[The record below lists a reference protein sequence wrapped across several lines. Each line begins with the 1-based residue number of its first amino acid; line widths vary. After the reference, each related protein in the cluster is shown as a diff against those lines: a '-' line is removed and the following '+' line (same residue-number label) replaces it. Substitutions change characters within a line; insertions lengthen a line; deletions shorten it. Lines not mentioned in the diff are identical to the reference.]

1 MKRLNY
7 MLAVAG
13 VGVAMLLNAGS
24 ISAQPQDNPP
34 PGGQGGGGRGGRGG
48 PGGDPAQFQQRMLE
62 NIREQMAVKDDA
74 EWKII
79 ADRIT
84 KVSDARREVGFGGG
98 MGRMFRR
105 PGGDNQNN
113 DQGNRRRFGPE
124 PSAEEQALEK
134 AIDSKT
140 ASKEELKAAMTKFRA
155 AKKEKEAKL
164 EAAQEELKKVVDT
177 KQEALLLSMGLL
189 K

>member
-1 MKRLNY
+1 MKRLSQC
-7 MLAVAG
+7 LAVTGIAASLLLSAG
-13 VGVAMLLNAGS
+13 NLVA
-24 ISAQPQDNPP
+24 QDNQP
-34 PGGQGGGGRGGRGG
+34 GGGRGRGG
-48 PGGDPAQFQQRMLE
+48 PGGFGGDPAEMQQRMLE
-62 NIREQMAVKDDA
+62 NIRAQMDIKDDA

-79 ADRIT
+79 AERLT
-84 KVSDARREVGFGGG
+84 KVSDARREIGFGGSG
-98 MGRMFRR
+98 MSRMFRR

-134 AIDSKT
+134 AIDAK
-140 ASKEELKAAMTKFRA
+140 ASKEELKSAMAKLRA
-155 AKKEKEAKL
+155 SKKDKEAKL
-164 EAAQEELKKVVDT
+164 EAAQAELLKVVDT

>member
-1 MKRLNY
+1 M
-7 MLAVAG
+7 
-13 VGVAMLLNAGS
+13 
-24 ISAQPQDNPP
+24 
-34 PGGQGGGGRGGRGG
+34 
-48 PGGDPAQFQQRMLE
+48 QQRMLE
-62 NIREQMAVKDDA
+62 GIRTQMDVKDDA

-84 KVSDARREVGFGGG
+84 KVNDARREVGFGGGG

-105 PGGDNQNN
+105 PGGDNQG

-124 PSAEEQALEK
+124 PSAEESALEK

-140 ASKEELKAAMTKFRA
+140 ATKDELKDAMKKFRA
-155 AKKEKEAKL
+155 SKKDKEAKL
-164 EAAQEELKKVVDT
+164 EAAQAELLKVVDT
-177 KQEALLLSMGLL
+177 KQEAVLLSMGMV

>member
-13 VGVAMLLNAGS
+13 VGVAMLLSAGS

-48 PGGDPAQFQQRMLE
+48 PGGGFDPAQMLQ
-62 NIREQMAVKDDA
+62 NIRGQMDVKDDA

-84 KVSDARREVGFGGG
+84 KVSDARREIGFGGSG
-98 MGRMFRR
+98 MRRMFRP